1 MKPNTGTR
9 RFTVA
14 NLLLLRMVPLGVSLS
29 SLLQVFLVG
38 LVASVVSGQLVM
50 TFHQDASLPDSS
62 ITKVQNVAK
71 RCTCK
76 MMCFSQTACTA
87 VTIIPQ
93 NNDSFLCQLT
103 NADSPESLLQT
114 GKSQVITLTK
124 GSATPKVQQVLQPYI
139 SNQTLSSGAIA
150 GMKTACEGGSMA
162 ILNTTELI
170 DGLIASDTNGVIDD
184 FGIWVRL
191 RYNPDLNQAYWKVGF
206 FFNDTEVKST
216 YTVVTPTI
224 VTDVCS
230 TITSQKTFVFKNCK
244 QDTAKPVACTR
255 YVTQ

>member
-71 RCTCK
+71 RY
-76 MMCFSQTACTA
+76 
-87 VTIIPQ
+87 
-93 NNDSFLCQLT
+93 SFLCQLT